1 MPVQGRLLSS
11 NGRSV
16 ITNPKLNYMKRLTYI
31 LVFIVLASCS
41 GSIPAVWRDT
51 FDSAERLMQNRPDSA
66 LDLICSID
74 TAGFTRPARARY
86 ALLLS
91 QALDKNYIDLE
102 SDSVIRP
109 AVEYY
114 SRRGN
119 ATDRARTYYYLARIH
134 TNAGDLESAI
144 RAYVS
149 AEHYANRCDDYNLRG
164 LLYANMGKLYYDQY
178 NLDNALQMY
187 GRSIEAYRHTD
198 NLRNLEQSLYAKA
211 KTHYLYAQYAEAF
224 DFYHQA
230 MDIAVRRN
238 DSLEISNI
246 NIGIAATFLH
256 DPATP
261 DLDTV
266 IRIVNAVYGQRPYQ
280 QKDWALVCYYYFKS
294 GQLDSARRYAD
305 MIIEHLDS
313 YTGWKAAGVYLLLDS
328 IRNYVKDNGI
338 KHYQMIDSLQTNVVN
353 QFLGQIDA
361 DYKIEANVRQ
371 YQHDNNIKK
380 LCIYCLSVIAIICI
394 GFLCKT
400 IIINKKNNIIQ
411 KRELSIALQCMEELK
426 ANYIILQ
433 NQHNI
438 LSSKINTYDVNTRL
452 LINTLKCKIECLQDL
467 IEAANISKTNPVA
480 FVDKFKQF
488 IKSEYDK
495 SALDNL
501 CTITNLCGYGIV
513 DYLYKN
519 YPKLSKSE
527 MQLCCLMC
535 FGFSTPSIRF
545 ILDHNNIDS
554 IYTIRFRVRTK
565 LGLNRSENLERFLH
579 SLIDKLSNDSL

>member
-1 MPVQGRLLSS
+1 M
-11 NGRSV
+11 
-16 ITNPKLNYMKRLTYI
+16 
-31 LVFIVLASCS
+31 
-41 GSIPAVWRDT
+41 
-51 FDSAERLMQNRPDSA
+51 
-66 LDLICSID
+66 
-74 TAGFTRPARARY
+74 
-86 ALLLS
+86 
-91 QALDKNYIDLE
+91 
-102 SDSVIRP
+102 IRP

-313 YTGWKAAGVYLLLDS
+313 YTGWKAAGVYQILAP
-328 IRNYVKDNGI
+328 I
-338 KHYQMIDSLQTNVVN
+338 KGNIGYCDLGHYKILDSLQW
-353 QFLGQIDA
+353 A
-361 DYKIEANVRQ
+361 VRQ
-371 YQHDNNIKK
+371 DFIAELDEKYKGENVHNSFLLFKKVMFYQK
-380 LCIYCLSVIAIICI
+380 LVITLLLIITMIVIY
-394 GFLCKT
+394 
-400 IIINKKNNIIQ
+400 IIIRNMKMKTKSLNEAIRYVDELQKDYAALKNKYDDI
-411 KRELSIALQCMEELK
+411 MD
-426 ANYIILQ
+426 
-433 NQHNI
+433 
-438 LSSKINTYDVNTRL
+438 KINISDENATILANALKLRIENAQKMIEDLNMFECNPDKLVKRFKEYTR
-452 LINTLKCKIECLQDL
+452 
-467 IEAANISKTNPVA
+467 
-480 FVDKFKQF
+480 
-488 IKSEYDK
+488 SEYDK
-495 SALDNL
+495 TAFRSL
-501 CTITNLCGYGIV
+501 CSVVNVFGHGIV
-513 DYLYKN
+513 DYLKST
-519 YPKLSKSE
+519 YPKLSDSE
-527 MQLCCLMC
+527 MQLCCLLC
-535 FGFSTPSIRF
+535 LGFSTSCIRHIF
-545 ILDHNNIDS
+545 NHNNLDS
-554 IYTIRFRVRTK
+554 IYTIRFRVRAK
-565 LGLNRSENLERFLH
+565 LGLNRD
-579 SLIDKLSNDSL
+579 DKLEVFLQKIMSELSHCKDN

>member
-313 YTGWKAAGVYLLLDS
+313 YTGWKAAGVYQILALV
-328 IRNYVKDNGI
+328 NDNI
-338 KHYQMIDSLQTNVVN
+338 NHCNMDHYKILDSLQLEIRKRFIAELDERYHSESIQDSFILLQKINLYQKIVILLLVIIAVV
-353 QFLGQIDA
+353 I
-361 DYKIEANVRQ
+361 
-371 YQHDNNIKK
+371 
-380 LCIYCLSVIAIICI
+380 IY
-394 GFLCKT
+394 
-400 IIINKKNNIIQ
+400 IIIRHIQIKTAALNNAV
-411 KRELSIALQCMEELK
+411 RYTDELQSDYALLK
-426 ANYIILQ
+426 SRYDIILK
-433 NQHNI
+433 
-438 LSSKINTYDVNTRL
+438 KINISDENAAILVDALRQRIDNMQKMINDLNMFEHNPDKLVKRFKEYTR
-452 LINTLKCKIECLQDL
+452 
-467 IEAANISKTNPVA
+467 
-480 FVDKFKQF
+480 
-488 IKSEYDK
+488 SEYDK
-495 SALDNL
+495 TAFRSL
-501 CTITNLCGYGIV
+501 CSVVNVFGYGIV
-513 DYLYKN
+513 DYLRKT
-519 YPKLSKSE
+519 YPKLSDSE
-527 MQLCCLMC
+527 MQLCCLLC
-535 FGFSTPSIRF
+535 LGFSTSCIRHIF
-545 ILDHNNIDS
+545 NHNNLDS
-554 IYTIRFRVRTK
+554 IYTIRFRVRVK
-565 LGLNRSENLERFLH
+565 LGLNRE
-579 SLIDKLSNDSL
+579 DKLESFLQNKMLELSLNMK